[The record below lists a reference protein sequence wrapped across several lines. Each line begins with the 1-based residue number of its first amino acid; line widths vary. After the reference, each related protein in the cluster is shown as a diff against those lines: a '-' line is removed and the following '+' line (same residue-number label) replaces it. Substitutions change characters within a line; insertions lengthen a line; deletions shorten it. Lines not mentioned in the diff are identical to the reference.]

1 MEMEADHIGI
11 MLLAAAGFDPQIAPT
26 VYANLEKITGSES
39 ELKNYISTHPS
50 SKKRAQILLQDKV
63 MQEAMELYRKA
74 RADKDTNGFF
84 SFFFKG

>member
-26 VYANLEKITGSES
+26 VYEKLGKITGSDS

-50 SKKRAQILLQDKV
+50 SKKRAQLLSQYKV
-63 MQEAMELYRKA
+63 MQEAMELYRNA